1 MVPNNVVTKIDRKG
15 DVSHHFQ
22 KNTHRILLTLSLTRQ
37 SHGTAEH
44 FSHSFIYI
52 YILYIYI
59 FISHPFQILQPS
71 LLTNSPKTIQN
82 PDSRIHVCCLWLKMK
97 RFWIAKKMGSVQ
109 VAAALLCTWN
119 ALRCVS
125 LYWVPGT
132 YRKWPFKWENDIK
145 WL

>member
-52 YILYIYI
+52 LYIYI
-59 FISHPFQILQPS
+59 HFTPFP
-71 LLTNSPKTIQN
+71 NSPAFFVDQQSQN
-82 PDSRIHVCCLWLKMK
+82 HPKPRFTHPCLLLVAQNEALLNCQENGISSSRGRSSVYMK
-97 RFWIAKKMGSVQ
+97 RSSVC
-109 VAAALLCTWN
+109 VALL
-119 ALRCVS
+119 
-125 LYWVPGT
+125 GT
-132 YRKWPFKWENDIK
+132 GYLQKMTV
-145 WL
+145 